1 VPLFG
6 QTKLPLLGVDISST
20 SIKVLELGGSGQ
32 RYRVESYAIEPLPG
46 IPVTERNIT
55 DVHVVGETIAR
66 AVKKSGTHQVKTA
79 ACAVSGAAVI
89 TKVIS
94 MPSVLSED
102 ELESQIRLEAD
113 QYIPYPLEEVNLDFE
128 VLGPSEREPD
138 RVDVLLAASR
148 NDNVEV
154 LVAALETG
162 GLITK
167 VVDVEAFA
175 LENAV
180 GSMLRRGGGLEP
192 GDTVAVVDIGATTT
206 TSLSVLRDLRVIYT
220 REQLFGG
227 RQLTEEIQRRYGLSY
242 QEAGLAKRQGGLP
255 DNYGPEVLDPFK
267 ETMALEVNRA
277 LQFFYSSSQVGA
289 VDQVVLAGGCAS
301 IDGIA
306 GLIESKCGTRVTVA
320 NPFAETS
327 MAPGIKGQA
336 LKNDAPAL
344 MISFGLALRSFD

>member
-1 VPLFG
+1 M
-6 QTKLPLLGVDISST
+6 PLLGVDISST
-20 SIKVLELGGSGQ
+20 SIKVLELGGSEQ
-32 RYRVESYAIEPLPG
+32 RYRVESYAVEPLPG
-46 IPVTERNIT
+46 NPVTERNIT

-66 AVKKSGTHQVKTA
+66 AVKKSGTRVKTA

-94 MPSVLSED
+94 MPSALSED
-102 ELESQIRLEAD
+102 ELETQIRLEAD
-113 QYIPYPLEEVNLDFE
+113 QYIPYPLEEVKLDFE

-162 GLITK
+162 GLIAK

-180 GSMLRRGGGLEP
+180 GSMLRREGGLEP
-192 GDTVAVVDIGATTT
+192 GDTVAVVDIGATT

-306 GLIESKCGTRVTVA
+306 GLIESKCGTRVAVA
-320 NPFAETS
+320 NPFAETP
-327 MAPGIKGQA
+327 MAPSIKGQA
-336 LKNDAPAL
+336 IKNDAPAL

>member
-1 VPLFG
+1 
-6 QTKLPLLGVDISST
+6 
-20 SIKVLELGGSGQ
+20 
-32 RYRVESYAIEPLPG
+32 
-46 IPVTERNIT
+46 
-55 DVHVVGETIAR
+55 
-66 AVKKSGTHQVKTA
+66 
-79 ACAVSGAAVI
+79 VI

-94 MPSVLSED
+94 MPSALSED
-102 ELESQIRLEAD
+102 ELETQIRLEAD
-113 QYIPYPLEEVNLDFE
+113 QYIPYPLEEVKLDFE

-162 GLITK
+162 GLIAK

-180 GSMLRRGGGLEP
+180 GSMLQRGGGLEP
-192 GDTVAVVDIGATTT
+192 GDTVAVVDIGATT

-267 ETMALEVNRA
+267 ETMALESIGR
-277 LQFFYSSSQVGA
+277 SSSSIREPGERRRSGRPGRR
-289 VDQVVLAGGCAS
+289 LRI

-306 GLIESKCGTRVTVA
+306 GLIESKCGTRVAVA
-320 NPFAETS
+320 NPFAETP

>member
-1 VPLFG
+1 MPLFG
-6 QTKLPLLGVDISST
+6 KHKMPLLGVDISST
-20 SIKVLELGGSGQ
+20 SIKVLELGGSEQ
-32 RYRVESYAIEPLPG
+32 RYRVESYAVEPLPG
-46 IPVTERNIT
+46 NPVTERNIT

-66 AVKKSGTHQVKTA
+66 AVKKSGTRVKTA

-94 MPSVLSED
+94 MPSALSED
-102 ELESQIRLEAD
+102 ELETQIRLEAD
-113 QYIPYPLEEVNLDFE
+113 QYIPYPLEEVKLDFE

-162 GLITK
+162 GLIAK

-192 GDTVAVVDIGATTT
+192 GDTVAVVDIGATT

-306 GLIESKCGTRVTVA
+306 GLIESKCGTRVAVA
-320 NPFAETS
+320 NPFAETP
-327 MAPGIKGQA
+327 MAPSIKGQA
-336 LKNDAPAL
+336 IKNDAPAL

>member
-1 VPLFG
+1 MS
-6 QTKLPLLGVDISST
+6 LLGVDISST
-20 SIKVLELGGSGQ
+20 SIKVLGLGGSEQ
-32 RYRVESYAIEPLPG
+32 RYRVESYAVEPLPG
-46 IPVTERNIT
+46 NPVTERNIT

-66 AVKKSGTHQVKTA
+66 AVKKSGTRVKTA

-94 MPSVLSED
+94 MPSALSED
-102 ELESQIRLEAD
+102 ELETQIRLEAD
-113 QYIPYPLEEVNLDFE
+113 QYIPYPLEEVKLDFE

-162 GLITK
+162 GLIAK

-206 TSLSVLRDLRVIYT
+206 SLSVLRDLRIIYT

-255 DNYGPEVLDPFK
+255 ENYGPEVLDPFK

-301 IDGIA
+301 IAGIA

-320 NPFAETS
+320 NPFAGTP
-327 MAPGIKGQA
+327 MAPRIKGQA

-344 MISFGLALRSFD
+344 MISFGLAFRSFD

>member
-1 VPLFG
+1 MS
-6 QTKLPLLGVDISST
+6 LLGVDISST
-20 SIKVLELGGSGQ
+20 SIKVLGLGGSEH
-32 RYRVESYAIEPLPG
+32 RYRVESYAVEPLPG
-46 IPVTERNIT
+46 NPVTDRNIT
-55 DVHVVGETIAR
+55 DVHIVGETIAR
-66 AVKKSGTHQVKTA
+66 AVKKSGTRVKTA

-94 MPSVLSED
+94 MPSALSDD
-102 ELESQIRLEAD
+102 ELETQIRLEAD
-113 QYIPYPLEEVNLDFE
+113 QYIPYPLEEVKLDFE

-162 GLITK
+162 GLIAK

-192 GDTVAVVDIGATTT
+192 GDTVAVVDIGATT

-277 LQFFYSSSQVGA
+277 LQFFYSSSQVSA

-306 GLIESKCGTRVTVA
+306 GLIESKCGTRVAVA
-320 NPFAETS
+320 NPFAETPT
-327 MAPGIKGQA
+327 APGIKGQA

-344 MISFGLALRSFD
+344 MISFGLALRSFG

>member
-1 VPLFG
+1 MS
-6 QTKLPLLGVDISST
+6 LLGVDISST
-20 SIKVLELGGSGQ
+20 SIKVLALGGSEQ
-32 RYRVESYAIEPLPG
+32 RYRVESYAVEPLPG
-46 IPVTERNIT
+46 NPVTERNIT

-66 AVKKSGTHQVKTA
+66 AVKKSGTRVKTA

-94 MPSVLSED
+94 MPSALSQD
-102 ELESQIRLEAD
+102 ELETQIRLEAD
-113 QYIPYPLEEVNLDFE
+113 QYIPYPLEEVKLDFA

-162 GLITK
+162 GLIAK

-192 GDTVAVVDIGATTT
+192 GDTVAVVDIGATT

-306 GLIESKCGTRVTVA
+306 GLIESKCGTRVAVA

>member
-1 VPLFG
+1 MS
-6 QTKLPLLGVDISST
+6 LLGVDISST
-20 SIKVLELGGSGQ
+20 SIKVLALGGNAQ
-32 RYRVESYAIEPLPG
+32 RYRVESYGVEPLPG
-46 IPVTERNIT
+46 NPITERNIT

-66 AVKKSGTHQVKTA
+66 AVRKSGTRVKTA

-94 MPSVLSED
+94 MPSALSED
-102 ELESQIRLEAD
+102 ELEAQIRLEAD
-113 QYIPYPLEEVNLDFE
+113 QYIPYPLEEVKLDFE

-162 GLITK
+162 GLIAK

-192 GDTVAVVDIGATTT
+192 GDTVAVVDIGATT

-289 VDQVVLAGGCAS
+289 VDRVVLAGGCAS
-301 IDGIA
+301 IGGIA

-320 NPFAETS
+320 NPFAETPI
-327 MAPGIKGQA
+327 APGIKAQT

>member
-1 VPLFG
+1 MSLFG
-6 QTKLPLLGVDISST
+6 NNKVPLLGVDISST
-20 SIKVLELGGSGQ
+20 SIKVLELGGTEG
-32 RYRVESYAIEPLPG
+32 RCRVESYAIEPLPG
-46 IPVTERNIT
+46 NPVTERNIT

-66 AVKKSGTHQVKTA
+66 AVKRSGTRVKTA

-94 MPSVLSED
+94 MPSALSED

-113 QYIPYPLEEVNLDFE
+113 QYIPYPLEEVKLDFE
-128 VLGPSEREPD
+128 VLGQSEREPD

-162 GLITK
+162 GLVAK

-180 GSMLRRGGGLEP
+180 GSMLRRAGGMER
-192 GDTVAVVDIGATTT
+192 GDTVAVIDIGATT

-242 QEAGLAKRQGGLP
+242 PEAGLAKRQGGLP
-255 DNYGPEVLDPFK
+255 DNYGPEVLEPFK

-301 IDGIA
+301 IEGIA

-320 NPFAETS
+320 NPFAEAAT
-327 MAPGIKGQA
+327 APGIKGQA
-336 LKNDAPAL
+336 FKNDAPAL
-344 MISFGLALRSFD
+344 MIAFGLALRSFD

>member
-55 DVHVVGETIAR
+55 DVHVVGEAIAR
-66 AVKKSGTHQVKTA
+66 AVKKSGTRLKTA

-89 TKVIS
+89 IKVIS
-94 MPSVLSED
+94 MPSALSED
-102 ELESQIRLEAD
+102 ELEAQIRLEAD
-113 QYIPYPLEEVNLDFE
+113 QYIPYPLEEVKLDFE
-128 VLGPSEREPD
+128 VLGPSEREPA

-162 GLITK
+162 GLIAK

-180 GSMLRRGGGLEP
+180 RSMLRRGGGLEP
-192 GDTVAVVDIGATTT
+192 GDTVAVVDIGATT

-267 ETMALEVNRA
+267 EAMALEVNRA

-301 IDGIA
+301 IGGIA
-306 GLIESKCGTRVTVA
+306 GLIESKCGTRVAVA
-320 NPFAETS
+320 NPFSEIP

-336 LKNDAPAL
+336 LKNEAPAF

>member
-1 VPLFG
+1 VALFG
-6 QTKLPLLGVDISST
+6 KNQMPLLGVDISST
-20 SIKVLELGGSGQ
+20 SIKVLELGGSEE

-46 IPVTERNIT
+46 NPVTERNIT

-66 AVKKSGTHQVKTA
+66 AVKKSGTRVKTA

-94 MPSVLSED
+94 MPGALSED
-102 ELESQIRLEAD
+102 DLESQIRLEAD
-113 QYIPYPLEEVNLDFE
+113 QYIPYPLEEVKLDFA
-128 VLGPSEREPD
+128 VLGPSDQGPD

-154 LVAALETG
+154 LAAALETG
-162 GLITK
+162 GLIVK

-180 GSMLRRGGGLEP
+180 GAMLRRGGGVEP
-192 GDTVAVVDIGATTT
+192 GDTVAVVDIGATT

-289 VDQVVLAGGCAS
+289 VDRVVLAGGCAS

-306 GLIESKCGTRVTVA
+306 GLIESKCGTRVAVA
-320 NPFAETS
+320 NPFADTPVAS
-327 MAPGIKGQA
+327 SVRGQA

>member
-1 VPLFG
+1 M
-6 QTKLPLLGVDISST
+6 PLLGVDISST
-20 SIKVLELGGSGQ
+20 SIKVLELGGSEQ
-32 RYRVESYAIEPLPG
+32 RYRVESYAVEPLPG
-46 IPVTERNIT
+46 NPVTERNIT

-66 AVKKSGTHQVKTA
+66 AVKKSGTRVKTA

-94 MPSVLSED
+94 MPSALSED
-102 ELESQIRLEAD
+102 ELETQIRLEAD
-113 QYIPYPLEEVNLDFE
+113 QYIPYPLEEVKLDFE

-162 GLITK
+162 GLIAK

-192 GDTVAVVDIGATTT
+192 GDTVAVVDIGATT

-306 GLIESKCGTRVTVA
+306 GLIESKCGTRVAVA
-320 NPFAETS
+320 NPFAETP
-327 MAPGIKGQA
+327 MAPSIKGQA
-336 LKNDAPAL
+336 IKNDAPAL

>member
-1 VPLFG
+1 MS
-6 QTKLPLLGVDISST
+6 LLGVDISST
-20 SIKVLELGGSGQ
+20 SIKVLGLGGSEQ
-32 RYRVESYAIEPLPG
+32 RYRVESYAVEPLPG
-46 IPVTERNIT
+46 NPVTDRNIT

-66 AVKKSGTHQVKTA
+66 AVKKSGTRIKTA

-94 MPSVLSED
+94 MPSALSED
-102 ELESQIRLEAD
+102 ELETQIRLEAD
-113 QYIPYPLEEVNLDFE
+113 QYIPYPLEEVKLDFE

-162 GLITK
+162 GLIAK

-192 GDTVAVVDIGATTT
+192 GDTVAVVDIGATT

-242 QEAGLAKRQGGLP
+242 QEAGLATRQGGLP

-277 LQFFYSSSQVGA
+277 LQFFYSSSQVSA
-289 VDQVVLAGGCAS
+289 VDQVTGRRLRVDRRDCRPHRVQVRHPSGG
-301 IDGIA
+301 D
-306 GLIESKCGTRVTVA
+306 
-320 NPFAETS
+320 
-327 MAPGIKGQA
+327 
-336 LKNDAPAL
+336 
-344 MISFGLALRSFD
+344 

>member
-1 VPLFG
+1 LFG
-6 QTKLPLLGVDISST
+6 KNKMSLLGVDISST
-20 SIKVLELGGSGQ
+20 SIKVLGLGGSEQ
-32 RYRVESYAIEPLPG
+32 RYRVESYAVEPLPG
-46 IPVTERNIT
+46 NPVTERNIT

-66 AVKKSGTHQVKTA
+66 AVKKSGTRVKTA

-94 MPSVLSED
+94 MPSALSED

-113 QYIPYPLEEVNLDFE
+113 QYIPYPLEEVKLDFE

-154 LVAALETG
+154 LVAALEMG
-162 GLITK
+162 GLIAK

-192 GDTVAVVDIGATTT
+192 GDTVAVVDIGATT

-277 LQFFYSSSQVGA
+277 LQFFYSSSQVSA

-301 IDGIA
+301 IGGIA
-306 GLIESKCGTRVTVA
+306 GLIESKCGTRVAVA
-320 NPFAETS
+320 NPFAETP